1 MADLHGAVWT
11 ELSTKHLPAEAGSSQ
26 LTMAHYAMHL
36 FQHVSTSS
44 GPVIF
49 SGHLLQSQITTSSTI
64 SPCQALE
71 HLKSEVQWL
80 VDRLTELQAPYDLPC
95 EFSPI
100 GLKQLFE
107 DFDLKK
113 AVTVARCQQLADKV
127 RDRICQNL
135 GWLIRCLVENAEQTE
150 VPSGWQ
156 LFLDRFL
163 PRQPIRTIRDLVAF
177 VRRIRAE
184 LATSRLDDPLDDN
197 TRLLMRN
204 LRIGIRAMIGDVNR
218 RPYFDDNPSCLMEVE
233 RQLERLEDCICEYLA
248 SPKTKAAR
256 TSRSDRRDPEHDR
269 IVAAWESRKHAS
281 KRDCAAALKLEKWR
295 GKEPYKRV
303 EDVINA
309 EQKSVKRHQARSD
322 KE

>member
-1 MADLHGAVWT
+1 MAERHEAVWT
-11 ELSTKHLPAEAGSSQ
+11 ELSTKHLPDEAGSSQ
-26 LTMAHYAMHL
+26 LTMAHYAMDL
-36 FQHVSTSS
+36 FEHVSASR

-49 SGHLLQSQITTSSTI
+49 SGHLLETQIATSSTI
-64 SPCQALE
+64 TPCQAFE
-71 HLKSEVQWL
+71 HLKTEVDWL
-80 VDRLTELQAPYDLPC
+80 VERLTDLQAPYDLPC
-95 EFSPI
+95 EFSPV
-100 GLKQLFE
+100 GLRQLFE
-107 DFDLKK
+107 GFERKK
-113 AVTVARCQQLADKV
+113 AVTVAGCHQLADMA
-127 RDRICQNL
+127 RNRICQNL

-163 PRQPIRTIRDLVAF
+163 PRQPIRTIRDLVTF

-184 LATSRLDDPLDDN
+184 LATSRLDDPLDDD

-204 LRIGIRAMIGDVNR
+204 LRIGIRAMIGDVKR

-248 SPKTKAAR
+248 SPKAR
-256 TSRSDRRDPEHDR
+256 ITNASKSVRRDPEHDR

-281 KRDCAAALKLEKWR
+281 KRDCATALKLEKWK

-322 KE
+322 RE